1 MKKRKL
7 TPKQK
12 RFVEEYLVDL
22 NATQAAI
29 RAGYSQ
35 KTARKIGQENLTKPD
50 IQNEIQKAMDKRSER
65 TEITADM
72 VVEQLAKIGFADIK
86 DVVTWGEKEY
96 TLGFNKKKGEAIK
109 ARGIVLEVRPSD
121 EVDGTI
127 LSEISETQNHQGKKV
142 VVKLSDR
149 MRALE
154 LLGRHLGM
162 FKDNVR
168 IDGNIG
174 VQFVDDIGSDEDDAN

>member
-29 RAGYSQ
+29 RAGYKERTAYSQ
-35 KTARKIGQENLTKPD
+35 GQRLLKNVE
-50 IQNEIQKAMDKRSER
+50 IQNKIQEAMDKRSER

-72 VVEQLAKIGFADIK
+72 VVQQLAKIGFADIK

-96 TLGFNKKKGEAIK
+96 TIGFNKKKGEAIK
-109 ARGIVLEVRPSD
+109 TRGVVLEVRPSD

-127 LSEISETQNHQGKKV
+127 LSEISETQNHQGKKI

-162 FKDNVR
+162 FKDNVN

-174 VQFVDDIGSDEDDAN
+174 VQFVDDIGSDDDDSD